1 MRILVTGATGFV
13 GRALIPALIVAGHE
27 VKAVVRNTP
36 VPSFF
41 EGVTVHT
48 IADIGPDTDWAEALS
63 GIDTVVHLAG
73 RAHVTSESIADS
85 EEKYN
90 RINAAGTECLAHG
103 AADIGVKRF
112 IFLSTVKVMGEKT
125 QGVPF
130 SELDAPA
137 PEDFYG
143 ASKLAGEQALHRIAR
158 ESNLEDVILRPPLLY
173 GPGAKGNILSL
184 LKLCRLAPPLPLAA
198 INNRRSLL
206 FIGNLVDAVISCLD
220 SPNAARQTF
229 FVRDGEDLST
239 SELISRVGCALNKP
253 PHLFPIAPS
262 LLRLAGRMVGKSHT
276 VERLL
281 GSLQVNDEKIR
292 HQLGWTP
299 PSNVVQGL
307 DKMAAWFLA
316 GKNF

>member
-1 MRILVTGATGFV
+1 MRVLVTGATGFV

-27 VKAVVRNTP
+27 VIAVVRNTP
-36 VPSFF
+36 VPSLV
-41 EGVTVHT
+41 EGIIVHT

-63 GIDTVVHLAG
+63 GVDAVTHLAG
-73 RAHVTSESIADS
+73 RAHVMSEGTVDA
-85 EEKYN
+85 EKKYKH
-90 RINAAGTECLAHG
+90 INAAGTECLARS

-112 IFLSTVKVMGEKT
+112 ILLSTVKVMGEKT
-125 QGVPF
+125 QDVPF
-130 SELDAPA
+130 SELDIPA
-137 PEDFYG
+137 PEDAYG
-143 ASKLAGEQALHRIAR
+143 ESKLAGEQALHRIAR
-158 ESNLEDVILRPPLLY
+158 KSSLEDVILRPPLLY
-173 GPGAKGNILSL
+173 GPGVKGNFLSL
-184 LKLCRLAPPLPLAA
+184 LKLCHLAPPLPLGA

-239 SELISRVGCALNKP
+239 SELIRRVGCALNKP
-253 PHLFPIAPS
+253 PYLFPIPPS
-262 LLRLAGRMVGKSHT
+262 LLRLAGWMTGKPNT

-299 PSNVVQGL
+299 PYNMVQGL
-307 DKMAAWFLA
+307 DKMATWFLA
-316 GKNF
+316 GKTL

>member
-1 MRILVTGATGFV
+1 MRVLVTGATGFV

-36 VPSFF
+36 MPSLVR
-41 EGVTVHT
+41 GITVHT

-63 GIDTVVHLAG
+63 NIDAVVHLAG
-73 RAHVTSESIADS
+73 CVHVTSKSTAVS
-85 EEKYN
+85 EEQYN
-90 RINAAGTECLAHG
+90 RINAAGTECLARG

-112 IFLSTVKVMGEKT
+112 ILLSTVKVMGEKT

-130 SELDAPA
+130 SELDIPA
-137 PEDFYG
+137 PEDAYG
-143 ASKLAGEQALHRIAR
+143 SSKLAGEQALNRIAK
-158 ESNLEDVILRPPLLY
+158 ESRLEDVILRPPLLY
-173 GPGAKGNILSL
+173 GPGAKGNFLSL
-184 LKLCRLAPPLPLAA
+184 LKLCRLAPPLPLAS

-206 FIGNLVDAVISCLD
+206 FIGNLIDAIISCLD

-239 SELISRVGCALNKP
+239 PDLIRRVGCALNKP
-253 PHLFPIAPS
+253 PHLFPTPPT
-262 LLRLAGRMVGKSHT
+262 LLRLAGWVTGKSYT

-299 PSNVVQGL
+299 PYNVVQGL

-316 GKNF
+316 GKTF